1 MAFAVGCN
9 KELPAEAPEAA
20 VETVVFTAS
29 MDGADSKAV
38 LNETSK
44 YSEWEAGDKVTIHNG
59 TAGFEFT
66 AASAGAS
73 TELSYTGTGFSGSK
87 FMAAYPSCAS
97 ADVEA
102 KTVNAYISTWQQAQV
117 GTYHHDAALAVAYTE
132 NNELT
137 FKNATALLKFTVAT
151 DNVTHII
158 FHGNLGEGIT
168 GNVSVSLADGTP
180 KVTVLETEF
189 TEKDSEGNDVKVTKK
204 GSWVELYA
212 YHDDDHRYFEKGQ
225 TYYIAIAPQ
234 TFEEGV
240 TVKIRINEGE
250 ELQVKTTTKAAT
262 FKANTVYNLGEF
274 VYAESS
280 DAPEWAV
287 AGTFN
292 DWNMTANPMTLEN
305 GYYVIKGVTGL
316 NYTTPDEGGYES
328 KTGFK
333 FVHNST
339 WKGAENV
346 AKVAGSWA
354 YVWGDGGANI
364 YVEGAASTASYDI
377 YLNPNE
383 GEHGKFVIVPA
394 GQAMPEDTPS
404 DTPTPDAPVWAVA
417 GTFNDWNMTANP
429 MTLENGYYVIEG
441 VSGLNY
447 TAPDEGSE
455 ESKTGFK
462 FINNGTWKGAENVAK
477 VAGTWAYVWGDN
489 GTNIYVEGATS
500 TDLYDIYLNPNEGEH
515 GKFVIVPTGQA
526 MPEDVPSDSETP
538 TTSDWYVAGTFNS
551 WSTTANPMTLEN
563 GFYVLKNVTGLNGA
577 SNNGGESS
585 TGFKFVYK
593 GAWKGS
599 GNDGQGKTAGKWEY
613 VWGDNGMNIY
623 VAGASA
629 TDAYDI
635 YVNPSEGDHGK
646 FVIVPAGQAMP
657 EDAPSTPE
665 TPTTSDWYVAGTF
678 NGWSTTANPMTLEN
692 GFYVLKNVT
701 GLNGASN
708 NGGESST
715 GFKFVYKGAWKGSG
729 NDGQGKTAG
738 QWEYVWG
745 DGGMNI
751 YVSGASAADAYDI
764 YVNPSEGDH
773 GKFVIVTTGATLPL

>member
-1 MAFAVGCN
+1 MAMSFAVACN

-66 AASAGAS
+66 AAEAGAS

-102 KTVNAYISTWQQAQV
+102 KTVNAYIPTWQQAQV

-132 NNELT
+132 NNELS

-151 DNVTHII
+151 DNVTHVV

-234 TFEEGV
+234 TFTEGV

-262 FKANTVYNLGEF
+262 FKANTIYNLGEF
-274 VYAESS
+274 VYE
-280 DAPEWAV
+280 AP
-287 AGTFN
+287 
-292 DWNMTANPMTLEN
+292 
-305 GYYVIKGVTGL
+305 
-316 NYTTPDEGGYES
+316 
-328 KTGFK
+328 
-333 FVHNST
+333 
-339 WKGAENV
+339 
-346 AKVAGSWA
+346 
-354 YVWGDGGANI
+354 
-364 YVEGAASTASYDI
+364 
-377 YLNPNE
+377 
-383 GEHGKFVIVPA
+383 
-394 GQAMPEDTPS
+394 DTP
-404 DTPTPDAPVWAVA
+404 A
-417 GTFNDWNMTANP
+417 
-429 MTLENGYYVIEG
+429 
-441 VSGLNY
+441 
-447 TAPDEGSE
+447 
-455 ESKTGFK
+455 
-462 FINNGTWKGAENVAK
+462 
-477 VAGTWAYVWGDN
+477 
-489 GTNIYVEGATS
+489 
-500 TDLYDIYLNPNEGEH
+500 
-515 GKFVIVPTGQA
+515 
-526 MPEDVPSDSETP
+526 
-538 TTSDWYVAGTFNS
+538 TSDWYVAGTFNS
-551 WSTTANPMTLEN
+551 WSMTANPMTLEN

-577 SNNGGESS
+577 SDNGAESG
-585 TGFKFVYK
+585 TGFKFVYQ
-593 GAWKGS
+593 GNWKGS
-599 GNDGQGKTAGKWEY
+599 GNDGQGKT
-613 VWGDNGMNIY
+613 
-623 VAGASA
+623 S
-629 TDAYDI
+629 
-635 YVNPSEGDHGK
+635 
-646 FVIVPAGQAMP
+646 
-657 EDAPSTPE
+657 
-665 TPTTSDWYVAGTF
+665 
-678 NGWSTTANPMTLEN
+678 
-692 GFYVLKNVT
+692 
-701 GLNGASN
+701 
-708 NGGESST
+708 
-715 GFKFVYKGAWKGSG
+715 
-729 NDGQGKTAG
+729 G

-751 YVSGASAADAYDI
+751 YVAGAAAADEFDI

-773 GKFVIVTTGATLPL
+773 GKFIIVTAGTTVTL